1 MPEAAGLPK
10 SLERKWNWKEGTTL
24 HQFEESPIMLMIRF

>member
-10 SLERKWNWKEGTTL
+10 SLERKWNWKEGKM
-24 HQFEESPIMLMIRF
+24 FEESPIMLMIRF